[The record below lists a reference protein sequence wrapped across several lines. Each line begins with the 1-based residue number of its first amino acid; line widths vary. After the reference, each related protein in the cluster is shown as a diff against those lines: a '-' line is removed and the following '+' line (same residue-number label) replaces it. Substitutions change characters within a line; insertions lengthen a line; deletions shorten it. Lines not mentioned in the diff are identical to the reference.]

1 MRHSVI
7 KAITN
12 CMNGSMNT
20 ILSLILLTILD
31 VVWFLKLELLVHQFV
46 LMSDSIEEIITIFP
60 TTVVELTF
68 LFRFCHSKLHASG
81 PDNLNL

>member
-1 MRHSVI
+1 MRHSVT

-12 CMNGSMNT
+12 CKNGSMNT

-46 LMSDSIEEIITIFP
+46 LMSDSIEKIFTVFP
-60 TTVVELTF
+60 TTVIKLTLVF
-68 LFRFCHSKLHASG
+68 
-81 PDNLNL
+81 

>member
-46 LMSDSIEEIITIFP
+46 LMSDSIEKIITIFP
-60 TTVVELTF
+60 TTVIKLTLVF
-68 LFRFCHSKLHASG
+68 
-81 PDNLNL
+81 

>member
-1 MRHSVI
+1 MRHSVT

-12 CMNGSMNT
+12 CKNGSMNT

-46 LMSDSIEEIITIFP
+46 FMSDSIEKIFTIFP
-60 TTVVELTF
+60 ATIVKLTLVF
-68 LFRFCHSKLHASG
+68 
-81 PDNLNL
+81 

>member
-1 MRHSVI
+1 MRHSVT

-12 CMNGSMNT
+12 CKNGSMNT

-46 LMSDSIEEIITIFP
+46 LMSDSIEKIITVFP
-60 TTVVELTF
+60 TTVIKLTLVF
-68 LFRFCHSKLHASG
+68 
-81 PDNLNL
+81 